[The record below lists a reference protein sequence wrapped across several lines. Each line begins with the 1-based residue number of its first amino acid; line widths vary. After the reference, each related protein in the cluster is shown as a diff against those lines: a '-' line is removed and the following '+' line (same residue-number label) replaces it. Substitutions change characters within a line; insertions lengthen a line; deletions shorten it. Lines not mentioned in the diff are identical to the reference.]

1 MMKLLKALPLLIILS
16 VGLVW
21 AVVPAAGQTGGN
33 ITVTGE
39 DARVTLNVGPSQA
52 LNNTIAGVPAHVIAT
67 DVDDLATITLEALN
81 SVLQNLLNQVAVHLT
96 VQAADNTA
104 QFKLGPFNGSLQTL
118 VGQVPDIIVIKHAD
132 ANRTM
137 ALSYPK
143 NLLNDTTPPQITLA
157 TPILVSTSSVSVTWQ
172 TNEFANSTVQYGT
185 QPGSYSQTVSDPL
198 YLNNHGMLLTGLSAG
213 TTYYYQVSS
222 SDRSG
227 NTASATGSFNTN
239 GTPFTDTPTSTPTPS
254 VTPTSTPIAWPTTA
268 TPTPTHT
275 PTATPTGPTPIPRNV
290 ILLQQFNNLAGS
302 ANGVMLA
309 SSGEWA
315 LLACG
320 AAGVCPVYVGR
331 IVTPSVT
338 PTATPYPTATAVQ
351 PTATASATPTP
362 SPTLMRSQP
371 LSVAAT
377 PTVMPPPQ
385 KSLPATA
392 IEKWQSDIGINA
404 TNDAYDLF
412 VAGNYAYVADFGG
425 GLRIYDVSWPGSPFE
440 IGSYTQ
446 ASRVRGLFVSG
457 NLAYLAAD
465 SDGLRI
471 VDVSNPFVPVEVGHL
486 GTPAGAFNIDVSNG
500 VAYVATYGR
509 GLRLIDVTDP
519 THPAEIG
526 SYDHSDYVWDVY
538 VASGKAYL
546 AAGTQGLKI
555 VDVNNPT
562 APFYLG
568 GSDTPGYATGVHV
581 SNQLAY
587 VTDYDAGLRVID
599 VSNPAR
605 PEEKGYYD
613 TLAYAWNVYARDN
626 VAYVASGSQGLYV
639 LQYVAPPPTPSPTA
653 TPVQTA
659 PGYLEGQVTDS
670 NGNPLAQMNVLA
682 YQSSPNSW
690 PAAAATQTGQDGRYR
705 LSLPAPS
712 NYVVYFVDPTEQ
724 YRSEFFN
731 NQGRHIGSANPVIVS
746 PGHATNNV
754 NAQLE
759 PLPPPLIE
767 FHGESWH
774 RIDPQSGQV
783 ALGVPDDQ
791 SRLSIV
797 RAITCGTGGN
807 PTNVTLKVGTRT
819 FPMTRTSGNKYNRV
833 LNLPGEMPAGASVS
847 DLTISYTCLAAV
859 EIPVGQIVLFDPSGQ
874 ILDASGQPVVGA
886 VVNLYQVKGAKP
898 DQTGQT
904 RDCRTVVTRPGGV
917 SGDWGGVPAAAL
929 NSGSWVNPELQLLA
943 GSQTVSPAINPQI
956 TGVDG
961 KFGWDVAEGCWY
973 VVVNA
978 KGYSDQISPIVGVPP
993 NVTDLDIRL
1002 ASNGA
1007 VYLPLILK

>member
-1 MMKLLKALPLLIILS
+1 MKLLKALPLLIIIS

-33 ITVTGE
+33 ITVSGE

-52 LNNTIAGVPAHVIAT
+52 LNNAIAGVPAHVIVT
-67 DVDDLATITLEALN
+67 ETDDLATIILRALN

-96 VQAADNTA
+96 VQAADGSA
-104 QFKLGPFNGSLQTL
+104 HFELGPLNGSLQTL
-118 VGQVPDIIVIKHAD
+118 MGQVPDIIVIKHAD

-143 NLLNDTTPPQITLA
+143 NLLNDITPPLITLG
-157 TPILVSTSSVSVTWQ
+157 TPILMSTSSVSVTWQ
-172 TNEFANSTVQYGT
+172 TNEFANSTVRYGT

-198 YLNNHGMLLTGLSAG
+198 YLNIHGMLLTGLSAG

-239 GTPFTDTPTSTPTPS
+239 GTPVIQPTT
-254 VTPTSTPIAWPTTA
+254 VTPTW
-268 TPTPTHT
+268 T
-275 PTATPTGPTPIPRNV
+275 PTATLTGPTPIPRNV

-320 AAGVCPVYVGR
+320 AAGVCPVYVGG

-338 PTATPYPTATAVQ
+338 PTATPYPTATAIQ

-377 PTVMPPPQ
+377 PAVRPAPQ
-385 KSLPATA
+385 KSLPVTV
-392 IEKWQSDIGINA
+392 IEKGQSDIGISA

-446 ASRVRGLFVSG
+446 ASRVRSLFVSG

-471 VDVSNPFVPVEVGHL
+471 VDVSNPFAPVEVGHL

-526 SYDHSDYVWDVY
+526 SYDHSDYAWDVY

-546 AAGTQGLKI
+546 AAGPQGLKI
-555 VDVNNPT
+555 VDVSNPA

-613 TLAYAWNVYARDN
+613 TLAYAWNVYVRN
-626 VAYVASGSQGLYV
+626 SVAYVASGSQGLYV
-639 LQYVAPPPTPSPTA
+639 LQYVAPPPTPTPTD

-659 PGYLEGQVTDS
+659 PGYLEGQVTDA
-670 NGNPLAQMNVLA
+670 NGNPLAQIRVLA

-724 YRSEFFN
+724 YGSEFFN
-731 NQGRHIGSANPVIVS
+731 NQGRRIGSANPVTVS

-774 RIDPQSGQV
+774 RIDPESGQAV
-783 ALGVPDDQ
+783 LGVPDDRSQ
-791 SRLSIV
+791 VSIV
-797 RAITCGTGGN
+797 RAITCATGGN
-807 PTNVTLKVGTRT
+807 PTNVILKVGNRT
-819 FPMTRTSGNKYNRV
+819 FPMTRTSGNKYSRV
-833 LNLPGEMPAGASVS
+833 LNLPGEMPAGASAS
-847 DLTISYTCLAAV
+847 DLIISYTCLAAV

-874 ILDASGQPVVGA
+874 ILDAGGQPVVGA
-886 VVNLYQVKGAKP
+886 VVSLYQVKGARP

-917 SGDWGGVPAAAL
+917 SGDWSGVPEAAI

-978 KGYSDQISPIVGVPP
+978 KGYSDQISPLVGVPP